1 MLPSIRRGR
10 SPFSLA
16 RSHNLREETVFPT
29 PPVFDVTMI
38 MGAVQDD
45 IAYQTLVDCLY
56 PPELVDEIRDA
67 SVHEIFG
74 EGLRSDGYLSAV
86 DPVDCPA
93 CIGDRHP
100 VSREVREH
108 DSLTA
113 WTHRVPCQEVCL
125 GCEILSCGHP
135 PTLFGD
141 LGSQHVEDA
150 SMSDYQTC
158 HLFSK
163 FL

>member
-1 MLPSIRRGR
+1 
-10 SPFSLA
+10 
-16 RSHNLREETVFPT
+16 
-29 PPVFDVTMI
+29 MI
-38 MGAVQDD
+38 MGAVWRVVNLTEQM
-45 IAYQTLVDCLY
+45 
-56 PPELVDEIRDA
+56 PEQ
-67 SVHEIFG
+67 
-74 EGLRSDGYLSAV
+74 Y
-86 DPVDCPA
+86 
-93 CIGDRHP
+93 
-100 VSREVREH
+100 

-113 WTHRVPCQEVCL
+113 WTHRVPCQDVCL